1 MVHIYIRGQGSSP
14 PPELP
19 DVADAMK
26 PERLKHRVEPR
37 ASWTELPVAEMP
49 ERDDVKQKVSGDAC
63 RSFRACGLTIHRQPR
78 RSCHYELG
86 HRAAPPAL

>member
-1 MVHIYIRGQGSSP
+1 MAYIMKRGQGSSP

-49 ERDDVKQKVSGDAC
+49 ERDDVKQKDSGLC
-63 RSFRACGLTIHRQPR
+63 HGRAHPKAVNARNQQAWVP
-78 RSCHYELG
+78 EE
-86 HRAAPPAL
+86 AKPPATAFG